1 MPTGADFSAPTRL
14 LTDPKPEDLKE
25 DVRMKSRNK
34 FMALVAATLL
44 LVGTFT
50 TPAMADEDVVRLG
63 VISPASGNYAD
74 LGGAERRGITMA
86 VEEINA
92 AGGVL
97 GKQVKM
103 IVEDTETKPAA
114 GARKAQKL
122 IERDKVHFML
132 GAVSSSVAIAIS
144 EVAQRGNTIYFN
156 TNTNSSECTGVNCH
170 RTNFRVGPNNH
181 MLVNAAAPYMAKE
194 FGKNWF
200 FITHDYSWGRSG
212 TKTFREILKEVGGTE
227 LGEVMIP
234 MNTRDFSSYLIK
246 IRNLKPKP
254 DIIMCTIGGLDRS
267 AMFEQ
272 IRQFGMEKDF
282 VWGFSLMDYGDAF
295 AVGADKAVGVFAAEW
310 YHTIDAPGVKEFVA
324 AYQKRWPDAGFPVPE
339 NNTYQG
345 YVGARALLRAAQRA
359 GSLETNDVIKALEG
373 WTIEDNMKPNPTYIR
388 PWDHQFVQD
397 VVIARIKT
405 AEELAQGDK
414 SDFYKIIGFV
424 EGKDV
429 VRTREQNPCELE
441 PYK

>member
-1 MPTGADFSAPTRL
+1 M
-14 LTDPKPEDLKE
+14 KPYGK
-25 DVRMKSRNK
+25 
-34 FMALVAATLL
+34 ALVLFAAAL
-44 LVGTFT
+44 LVLGLIAG
-50 TPAMADEDVVRLG
+50 PASAADDVVRLG

-74 LGGAERRGITMA
+74 LGAAERRGITMA

-97 GKQVKM
+97 GKQVEM
-103 IVEDTETKPAA
+103 IVEDTETNPAA

-122 IERDKVHFML
+122 MERDKVHFML

-144 EVAQRGNTIYFN
+144 EVAQRNNIIYLN
-156 TNTNSSECTGVNCH
+156 TNTNSSECTGKNCH

-181 MLVNAAAPYMAKE
+181 MLVYAAAPYMAEK

-212 TKTFREILKEVGGTE
+212 TATFREILKDVGGKE
-227 LGEVMIP
+227 LGEALIP

-246 IRNLKPKP
+246 IRNLDPKP
-254 DIIMCTIGGLDRS
+254 DMIMCTIGGVDRS

-272 IRQFGMEKDF
+272 IRQFGMEKDYR
-282 VWGFSLMDYGDAF
+282 WGFSLMDYGDCF
-295 AVGADKAVGVFAAEW
+295 AVGADKAVGIFAAEW

-324 AYQKRWPDAGFPVPE
+324 KYKKRWPDAQFKVPE
-339 NNTYQG
+339 NNCYQG
-345 YVGARALLRAAQRA
+345 YIGARELLRAAQRA
-359 GSLETNDVIKALEG
+359 GSLETTPVVKALEG
-373 WTIEDNMKPNPTYIR
+373 WVIKDNMKPHPTTIR
-388 PWDHQFVQD
+388 EWDHQFVQD

-405 AEELAQGDK
+405 AEELAAGDP
-414 SDFYKIIGFV
+414 DDYYHIIGFV
-424 EGKDV
+424 EGEKV
-429 VRTREQNPCELE
+429 VRTREQNPCKLE

>member
-1 MPTGADFSAPTRL
+1 MVKR
-14 LTDPKPEDLKE
+14 
-25 DVRMKSRNK
+25 
-34 FMALVAATLL
+34 ATLVVAIL
-44 LVGTFT
+44 IFGLAVS
-50 TPAMADEDVVRLG
+50 PALAADDEVRLG

-74 LGGAERRGITMA
+74 LGAAERRGITMA

-103 IVEDTETKPAA
+103 IIEDTETNPGA

-132 GAVSSSVAIAIS
+132 GAVSSSVAIAVS
-144 EVAQRGNTIYFN
+144 EVAQRNYTIYFN
-156 TNTNSSECTGVNCH
+156 TNTNSSECTGEHCH

-181 MLVNAAAPYMAKE
+181 MLVWSVAPYLAEK
-194 FGKNWF
+194 FGKNWY

-212 TKTFREILKEVGGTE
+212 TETFREILQKVGGKE
-227 LGEVMIP
+227 LGEALIP
-234 MNTRDFSSYLIK
+234 MNTRDFSSFLIK

-254 DIIMCTIGGLDRS
+254 DMIMCTIGGVDRS

-282 VWGFSLMDYGDAF
+282 RWGFSLMDYGDAY
-295 AVGADKAVGVFAAEW
+295 AVGPEKAVGIFACEW

-324 AYQKRWPDAGFPVPE
+324 KYQQRWPEGGFPVPE

-345 YVGARALLRAAQRA
+345 YIGARELLRAAMRA
-359 GSLETNDVIKALEG
+359 KTLETTPVIKALEG
-373 WTIEDNMKPNPTYIR
+373 YTFKDNMKPNPTYIR
-388 PWDHQFVQD
+388 EWDHQFVQD
-397 VVIARIKT
+397 VIIAQIKSK
-405 AEELAQGDK
+405 EELAQGDK
-414 SDFYKIIGFV
+414 NDFYKIIGFM
-424 EGKDV
+424 EGEKV
-429 VRTREQNPCELE
+429 VRTREQNPCKLE
-441 PYK
+441 PYQ